1 MWFVFLYSTLLPVSA
16 IISLIG
22 LIFYYWIDKYNL
34 LRRSKVQGSVSG
46 HFMRTGL
53 WLLDLALFFKPIGS
67 IIFDVHLRDNQYLS
81 TNIIM
86 LCIGLGYALLPKY
99 PLIKFIDS

>member
-16 IISLIG
+16 IISLVG

-34 LRRSKVQGSVSG
+34 LRRSKVHGTVSG
-46 HFMRTGL
+46 NFIRTGL
-53 WLLDLALFFKPIGS
+53 WLLDLVLFFKPIGS
-67 IIFDVHLRDNQYLS
+67 IIFDTHLRDNQYLN

-86 LCIGLGYALLPKY
+86 LCIALAYVLIPKY
-99 PLIKFIDS
+99 PLMKFIDT